1 MSKRNLLFV
10 FLFFAVLAFG
20 CRFGGHGVRGN
31 GHVVKESRHVAKFD
45 KIDVSGVFTVV
56 VEVGGEGDLVVSAEE
71 NLMKYI
77 RTTVKK
83 NKLIID
89 TKKNISPKKQLTV
102 YVKTKELSKMEASGA
117 TDIEIEGLDEES
129 FKLEISG
136 AAECDISGRVGKF
149 VAEVSG
155 AGNVY
160 GRDLICDFA
169 ELDISGAGDIKL
181 TVNEGLN
188 ADVSGAASVIYY
200 GDPKEVNIDTSGA
213 ASVKK
218 KSR

>member
-1 MSKRNLLFV
+1 MKKRYLLFV
-10 FLFFAVLAFG
+10 SLMLSAMLFG
-20 CRFGGHGVRGN
+20 CRFGGSGVRGN
-31 GHVVKESRHVAKFD
+31 GDVVKETREVEEFN

-56 VEVGGEGDLVVSAEE
+56 VEISNETSVVVSAES

-77 RTTVKK
+77 RTRVKK

-102 YVKTKELSKMEASGA
+102 YVKTKSLSYLEASGA
-117 TDIEIEGLDEES
+117 TDLEIEGLDES
-129 FKLEISG
+129 KFKLEVSG

-149 VAEVSG
+149 IAEVSG

-160 GRDLICDFA
+160 GRDLICDYA
-169 ELDISGAGDIKL
+169 DLDISGAGDIKL

-188 ADVSGAASVIYY
+188 ADVSGAASVVYY
-200 GDPKEVNIDTSGA
+200 GDPKEINIDTSGA

-218 KSR
+218 KSK